1 MMKGG
6 VVLNLTV
13 NDWLVLAGYVVI
25 LICIVL
31 QISFD
36 SKTREEMR
44 VYRGK
49 FFELMHMYEAVNA
62 QLKDVTDLNGRILA
76 LNDEVIKNDESILN
90 DAKRLMTETEELC
103 DRVKEGVRERSVYK
117 TLGSDLESG
126 E

>member
-1 MMKGG
+1 M
-6 VVLNLTV
+6 NLTAS
-13 NDWLVLAGYVVI
+13 DWLVLAGYVVI
-25 LICIVL
+25 LICIIL

-49 FFELMHMYEAVNA
+49 FFELTHMYEAVNTR
-62 QLKDVTDLNGRILA
+62 LKDVTDLNDKILA

-90 DAKRLMTETEELC
+90 NVKRLTAETEELR
-103 DRVKEGVRERSVYK
+103 DRLKEGVRERSMHK

>member
-1 MMKGG
+1 M
-6 VVLNLTV
+6 NITAS
-13 NDWLVLAGYVVI
+13 DWLVLVGYVVI
-25 LICIVL
+25 LICIIL

-49 FFELMHMYEAVNA
+49 FFELTHMYEAVNTR
-62 QLKDVTDLNGRILA
+62 LKEVTDLNNKILA

-90 DAKRLMTETEELC
+90 DVKRLTAETEKLH
-103 DRVKEGVRERSVYK
+103 DYIRAGVSDKAV
-117 TLGSDLESG
+117 GSDPKPG

>member
-1 MMKGG
+1 M
-6 VVLNLTV
+6 NLTI
-13 NDWLVLAGYVVI
+13 NDWLILAGYVVI
-25 LICIVL
+25 LICVII

-49 FFELMHMYEAVNA
+49 FFELTHMYEAVKA

-76 LNDEVIKNDESILN
+76 LNDFVIKNDESILN
-90 DAKRLMTETEELC
+90 DVKSLTAETEKLH
-103 DRVKEGVRERSVYK
+103 DYIRAGVSDK
-117 TLGSDLESG
+117 ALGSDPKSG